1 MVRAH
6 LISSCLVA
14 ALALGLSLWSGQA
27 AMAQSAEG
35 QLFEGDD
42 AAGAVIE
49 PAAGQMESQTE
60 RRAVVLGTLDKITAR
75 VSNLEAPID
84 EPVRFNTLEIT
95 ARACNSTPPEEPPET
110 SAFLEVREL
119 KRGEEPVTI
128 FTGWMFASSPALSAM
143 EHPVY
148 DVWVLNCTTL
158 APEAEGESAKKSPS
172 DESASASN
180 P

>member
-1 MVRAH
+1 MERPRLHVTGFAAAFA
-6 LISSCLVA
+6 LV
-14 ALALGLSLWSGQA
+14 LALWPG
-27 AMAQSAEG
+27 
-35 QLFEGDD
+35 
-42 AAGAVIE
+42 AGAIAQTADSQIFAQRDTAADTE
-49 PAAGQMESQTE
+49 PAAGQGE

-84 EPVRFNTLEIT
+84 EPVRFSTLEIT

-119 KRGEEPVTI
+119 KRGEDPVTV

-148 DVWVLNCTTL
+148 DVWVLSCTTL
-158 APEAEGESAKKSPS
+158 APGGEGESAKKSPS
-172 DESASASN
+172 DETASASN